1 MQALLR
7 GVAQYM
13 GTLSCMYAAGGL
25 IVGFLYE
32 SVGWRWLNVGSAGF
46 AALAFVYNSLLP
58 TPPLQKAGPKQKSEG
73 LSKALCS
80 AEFASHAWTAFNMGW
95 SFNAHIFVVILTLKQ
110 AFDFDARLIGFCLLL
125 VPAGILPTVF
135 LLPHLTRRFGLH
147 ACITAGCLGN
157 VVLCAL
163 LAGTFFSS
171 SGPEEEASV
180 EREGERNDV
189 SGRSVALIVG
199 LGLGMFFTL
208 TQHNANSARAKMIAA
223 KYAKNATGAVTG
235 VSRTYFSLGQAIGPL
250 ASGLILDWSV
260 SGPYLL
266 LAAVQLSQIVC
277 MVVTRTPLWFD
288 PVENKDAS
296 FQKAMTGT
304 AMPRSLGSVRRMHR
318 SLKMH
323 PIIAKHAL
331 TARPCM
337 RLARGGIFGCHT
349 GAVRT
354 HPVHL
359 IHCVR

>member
-13 GTLSCMYAAGGL
+13 GTLSCMYAAGGI

-110 AFDFDARLIGFCLLL
+110 TFDFDARSIGFCLLL

-157 VVLCAL
+157 VVLCAV
-163 LAGTFFSS
+163 LAGTFFSP
-171 SGPEEEASV
+171 SGPEEE
-180 EREGERNDV
+180 
-189 SGRSVALIVG
+189 ALIVG

-208 TQHNANSARAKMIAA
+208 TQHNANSARAKMIAT
-223 KYAKNATGAVTG
+223 KFAKNATGAVTG

-250 ASGLILDWSV
+250 ASGLILGWSV

-266 LAAVQLSQIVC
+266 LAAIQLSQIVC
-277 MVVTRTPLWFD
+277 MVITRTPLWFD
-288 PVENKDAS
+288 PVENMDTS
-296 FQKAMTGT
+296 FQKAMTRT

-323 PIIAKHAL
+323 PSS
-331 TARPCM
+331 RNMP
-337 RLARGGIFGCHT
+337 
-349 GAVRT
+349 
-354 HPVHL
+354 
-359 IHCVR
+359 